1 MATSVLSENGLRQCL
16 RIAFGGS
23 IGFLV
28 TALFDLSYGVF
39 FTVLPM
45 LLLGLVPMINR
56 QVARQI
62 LAASVMCGLE
72 VGILAQILGG
82 HSVLMTM
89 AAFVLFL
96 YRFAFMARGTAFL
109 FGANGVLMLS
119 IMLHYA
125 SYPGTDVNNLI
136 ASNFF
141 ASILAIAIA
150 FVMHAMIPNKEQNAS
165 PPALPDKS
173 PNRVRHEA
181 ILGATVT
188 TLSFLVFQL
197 FDLQDSISAQATT
210 ILVLFPMNWN
220 GALTYARKR
229 AAGTLIGVMF
239 GLGVQLLLYGWYDIL
254 WLIVPLFWLGVMLFA
269 RIHVLEASGA
279 GVGFGA
285 MTTMGILF
293 GQYLSPAQDLVYSG
307 LYRLSS
313 TFVAIIAAM
322 MVCYLV
328 HKLLNQFA
336 GTRFGAA

>member
-1 MATSVLSENGLRQCL
+1 MKPLGLTENGLRQCL
-16 RIAFGGS
+16 RIAFGAS

-28 TALFDLSYGVF
+28 TTLFDLSYGVF

-45 LLLGLVPMINR
+45 LLLGLVPVINGH
-56 QVARQI
+56 VARQL
-62 LAASVMCGLE
+62 LAASVMCGVE
-72 VGILAQILGG
+72 VGIVAQLLGG
-82 HSVLMTM
+82 HPVLMTM
-89 AAFVLFL
+89 VAFLLFL

-125 SYPGTDVNNLI
+125 SYPTTDVNNLI

-141 ASILAIAIA
+141 ASLLAIAIA
-150 FVMHAMIPNKEQNAS
+150 FMMHTLIPNKAEPSA
-165 PPALPDKS
+165 PPVAPEKS
-173 PNRVRHEA
+173 SNRVRHEA

-210 ILVLFPMNWN
+210 ILVLFPMHWN

-229 AAGTLIGVMF
+229 AMGTLIGVMF
-239 GLGVQLLLYGWYDIL
+239 GLSVQLLLYDWYDAL
-254 WLIVPLFWLGVMLFA
+254 WLIVPLFWIGVMLFA
-269 RIHVLEASGA
+269 RLHVLEASGA

-285 MTTMGILF
+285 LTTLGILF
-293 GQYLSPAQDLVYSG
+293 GQYLSPTQDLVYSG

-313 TFVAIIAAM
+313 TLVAIIAAM
-322 MVCYLV
+322 MVCYIV
-328 HKLLNQFA
+328 HKALNQFVA
-336 GTRFGAA
+336 TRFGS

>member
-1 MATSVLSENGLRQCL
+1 MATSALSENGLRQCL

-28 TALFDLSYGVF
+28 TALFDVSYGVF

-45 LLLGLVPMINR
+45 LLLGLVPMINW
-56 QVARQI
+56 QVARQM
-62 LAASVMCGLE
+62 LASSVMCGLE
-72 VGILAQILGG
+72 VGILAQVLGG
-82 HSVLMTM
+82 HSILMTM
-89 AAFVLFL
+89 VAFVLFL

-125 SYPGTDVNNLI
+125 SYPTTDVNNLI
-136 ASNFF
+136 FSNFF

-150 FVMHAMIPNKEQNAS
+150 FVMHALIPNKEQS
-165 PPALPDKS
+165 PAPPLLDKS

-188 TLSFLVFQL
+188 TLSFMVFQL

-239 GLGVQLLLYGWYDIL
+239 GLGVQVLLYGWYDVL

-293 GQYLSPAQDLVYSG
+293 GQYLSPAQDIVYSG

-322 MVCYLV
+322 MVCYLM
-328 HKLLNQFA
+328 HKLLNGFA
-336 GTRFGAA
+336 STRFGTA